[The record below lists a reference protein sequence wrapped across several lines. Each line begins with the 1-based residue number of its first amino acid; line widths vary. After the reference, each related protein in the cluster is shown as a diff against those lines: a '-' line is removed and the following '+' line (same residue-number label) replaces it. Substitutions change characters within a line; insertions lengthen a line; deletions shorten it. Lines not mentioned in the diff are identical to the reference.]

1 MEKKMND
8 SNVKREI
15 LNAISSLTPLMMAC
29 FGGYYMFIGAIPV
42 IINLLF
48 SLGDPIKKAFGRD
61 TMKSMVRLSNCG
73 DSTNFDYIGMSWWL
87 QHKRKELNIK
97 QIQVLNY
104 FTDVTSPESLSSH
117 YHKYFELVDN
127 TKYKFKYNGIKYE
140 VICYIKDF
148 DKGRK
153 QFMLCISSDKLDD
166 CYDLI
171 TQAINDY
178 RTFKT
183 HIRKTGETV
192 FIITSKYNFVSRINV
207 KKTRDNVFIENNINI
222 FEQIDTFLS
231 DETYNLRKKLGIPH
245 KIGFLFYGVPGNGK
259 TSLIYALSN
268 HYEKNLY
275 KINLHNMDY
284 INLMEAVL
292 DIERGSIVVFEE
304 IDCCEA
310 ALSRSDNIS
319 KSNESKKDET
329 SNPNTLRLDSLLEI
343 LDGYQY
349 LKDCIVIMTSNH
361 PDKLDSALI
370 RPGRIDFM
378 YEFNYVSR
386 NLFKHIFKFYKE
398 VELTDE
404 QLDKYYRD
412 GITSSELINQI
423 LLPNINLSVAD
434 ILDKMYSEDSK

>member
-1 MEKKMND
+1 MGKKMSDGD

-48 SLGDPIKKAFGRD
+48 SLVDPIKKAFGRD
-61 TMKSMVRLSNCG
+61 TAKSMVRLTNG
-73 DSTNFDYIGMSWWL
+73 GNATNFDYIGVSWWL

-104 FTDVTSPESLSSH
+104 FTDVTSPDSVT
-117 YHKYFELVDN
+117 YGRDTYFELVDN

-140 VICYIKDF
+140 VICYIKEC
-148 DKGRK
+148 DKGRN
-153 QFMLCISSDKLDD
+153 QFMLCLSSDKLDD

-171 TQAINDY
+171 TQAINEY
-178 RTFKT
+178 RTFRT

-192 FIITSKYNFVSRINV
+192 YLLSLNYKYHSRINV
-207 KKTRDNVFIENNINI
+207 KKTRDNVFIENNIDI
-222 FEQIDTFLS
+222 YEQIDTFLS

-268 HYEKNLY
+268 YYKKNLY
-275 KINLHNMDY
+275 KINLHDMNDRY
-284 INLMEAVL
+284 LVDAIL
-292 DIERGSIVVFEE
+292 DVDRGSIVVFEE

-310 ALSRSDNIS
+310 ALSRSDNLS
-319 KSNESKKDET
+319 KSNESEKDKT
-329 SNPNTLRLDSLLEI
+329 SNPLRLDTLLEI

-361 PDKLDSALI
+361 PEKLDSALI

-386 NLFKHIFKFYKE
+386 DLFKRIFKFYKD
-398 VELTDE
+398 VDLTDV

-434 ILDKMYSEDSK
+434 ILDKMYSEDSE

>member
-48 SLGDPIKKAFGRD
+48 SLVDPIKKAFGRD
-61 TMKSMVRLSNCG
+61 TAKSMVRLTNGCG
-73 DSTNFDYIGMSWWL
+73 SSNFDYIGVSWWL

-104 FTDVTSPESLSSH
+104 FTDLTSPDSVT
-117 YHKYFELVDN
+117 YCRDTYFELVDN

-140 VICYIKDF
+140 VICYIKES
-148 DKGRK
+148 DKGRN
-153 QFMLCISSDKLDD
+153 QFMLCLSSDKLDD

-171 TQAINDY
+171 TQAINEY

-183 HIRKTGETV
+183 HMRNTGDTV
-192 FIITSKYNFVSRINV
+192 YLLTLGFKYHSSINV

-268 HYEKNLY
+268 YYKKNIY
-275 KINLHNMDY
+275 KINLHGMNERGLIEVILGIDY
-284 INLMEAVL
+284 
-292 DIERGSIVVFEE
+292 GSIVVFEE

-310 ALSRSDNIS
+310 ALSRSDNLS
-319 KSNESKKDET
+319 KSNESEKDKT
-329 SNPNTLRLDSLLEI
+329 SNPLRLDTLLEI

-349 LKDCIVIMTSNH
+349 LKDCIIIMTSNH
-361 PDKLDSALI
+361 PEKLDSALI

-386 NLFKHIFKFYKE
+386 DLFKRIFKYYKD
-398 VELTDE
+398 VDLTDV